1 MTEKPVSISITI
13 KVEETEIFLER
24 QLAISEIEE
33 GTQHLVT
40 EIGQQVMKAGIEAF
54 DEQVKKQVPT
64 RWRNVGTEA
73 RWITS
78 SVGEIQFRR
87 RIYLDEDNRRRK
99 PVDEILGLGR
109 YGRISQRVKEMG
121 AQLASVS
128 TYRQAA
134 DQLSWM
140 LKSGISHSSL
150 QRMVWEIGNR
160 IADGE
165 EAEQRRIFEG
175 GGEMK
180 AGKVQAPVLYGES
193 DGVWVHLQREKRKSV
208 EVRVAILSNGRKPIG
223 KDRYR
228 LEHKC
233 CLTAVGL
240 DSTEWQEQIVRT
252 AHGYYDLSQTKLLV
266 SGGDG
271 NQWVRHSFRPYGDP
285 SGVYPGS
292 ISFASSCQKNLS
304 GPRPSPADRQGPP

>member
-24 QLAISEIEE
+24 QLAINEIEE

-78 SVGEIQFRR
+78 SVGEVQFRR

-121 AQLASVS
+121 PNWPVS
-128 TYRQAA
+128 APTGR
-134 DQLSWM
+134 L
-140 LKSGISHSSL
+140 
-150 QRMVWEIGNR
+150 R
-160 IADGE
+160 I
-165 EAEQRRIFEG
+165 
-175 GGEMK
+175 
-180 AGKVQAPVLYGES
+180 
-193 DGVWVHLQREKRKSV
+193 
-208 EVRVAILSNGRKPIG
+208 N
-223 KDRYR
+223 
-228 LEHKC
+228 
-233 CLTAVGL
+233 
-240 DSTEWQEQIVRT
+240 
-252 AHGYYDLSQTKLLV
+252 
-266 SGGDG
+266 
-271 NQWVRHSFRPYGDP
+271 
-285 SGVYPGS
+285 
-292 ISFASSCQKNLS
+292 
-304 GPRPSPADRQGPP
+304 